1 MDKLDNIILIG
12 FMGSGKTSFGKWI
25 AKNHGRNFYDTDE
38 LIESSQLR
46 SISDIFAENG
56 EEYFRELET
65 DTVRRML
72 DDKVSG
78 GVISVGGGLPL
89 RAENRRLLKR
99 LGTVVYLKADVAELV
114 KRLEKDNTRPLLA
127 GGSLEEKIN
136 RLISERSEFYE
147 EAADLEVDTSAGAET
162 VAEVSGA
169 SASDSKAAAAEMTER
184 SFRSMY
190 EKIMSETGREPKR
203 RF

>member
-1 MDKLDNIILIG
+1 M
-12 FMGSGKTSFGKWI
+12 KTWISF
-25 AKNHGRNFYDTDE
+25 E
-38 LIESSQLR
+38 R
-46 SISDIFAENG
+46 SAATSA
-56 EEYFRELET
+56 
-65 DTVRRML
+65 
-72 DDKVSG
+72 
-78 GVISVGGGLPL
+78 GGLPL
-89 RAENRRLLKR
+89 RAGNRAILKR

-169 SASDSKAAAAEMTER
+169 SASDSKAAAAEMKER

-190 EKIMSETGREPKR
+190 EKIMSETWREPKR